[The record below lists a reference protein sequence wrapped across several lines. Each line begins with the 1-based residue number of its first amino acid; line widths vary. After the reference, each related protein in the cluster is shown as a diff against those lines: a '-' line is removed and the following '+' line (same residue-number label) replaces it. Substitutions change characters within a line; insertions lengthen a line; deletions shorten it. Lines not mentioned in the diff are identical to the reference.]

1 MKPIICTAR
10 SFRGATEGGE
20 PGIHSPRPVV
30 MDSGLAAS
38 DLGLTRDRHYTMRTS
53 ATADVRWRSGMTP
66 IVATRNIRDYRRLG
80 GNTFNPFSAPT
91 DQCVCTLPCRVREAE
106 L

>member
-1 MKPIICTAR
+1 MTSIGGFRRPVERFRETDHMLGW

-38 DLGLTRDRHYTMRTS
+38 RRP
-53 ATADVRWRSGMTP
+53 GMT
-66 IVATRNIRDYRRLG
+66 RHMIRISKSLY
-80 GNTFNPFSAPT
+80 
-91 DQCVCTLPCRVREAE
+91 
-106 L
+106 